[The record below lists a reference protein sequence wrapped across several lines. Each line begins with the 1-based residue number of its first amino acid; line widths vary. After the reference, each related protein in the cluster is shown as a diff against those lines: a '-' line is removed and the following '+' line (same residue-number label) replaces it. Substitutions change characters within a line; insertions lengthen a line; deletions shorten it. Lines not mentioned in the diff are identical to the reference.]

1 MEHQTFPAVVL
12 LLTPTLQ
19 EIAEVANSLSSPAQ
33 FSQQELRGFSR

>member
-1 MEHQTFPAVVL
+1 MKHLTFLALVL